1 MASEKLRSSKSVAR
15 PLESFTHQAEHLIS
29 ALYVQAHF
37 LIAGRMKIIPRVN
50 YCRRG
55 FAVLGRR
62 TLGDHIY
69 FSDMFEEKMHRL
81 PHQPVGKPR
90 GDDHF

>member
-1 MASEKLRSSKSVAR
+1 MASEKLGSSKSVAQ
-15 PLESFTHQAEHLIS
+15 PLESFSHQTDHLTS

-55 FAVLGRR
+55 FADLGRR
-62 TLGDHIY
+62 TLGDRIY

-81 PHQPVGKPR
+81 PHQPVGEP
-90 GDDHF
+90 GGHDHF